1 MTAILSRGRW
11 IKEVG
16 KQPHSPPCHMHKRHT
31 CSIILPTQ
39 CLPHLITIYQGA
51 PAATLHLHN
60 IQHKSS
66 QSGGTQWK
74 LSHHDANFVITGC
87 TLFSVCVLTRTLPP
101 SGFCYDNWPN
111 SQISECTCSISHNAP
126 FRTEMCKFLFWMEHC
141 GIWNRCVL
149 GFVKLVPPMMIKLA
163 SWWLLISFYTVI
175 RILKSNIHT
184 HRYFQECKT
193 TSCLPKRQR
202 LMKKITTQCE

>member
-1 MTAILSRGRW
+1 MACRLFGANNYLNQRWVNVNWILRKELQWNSNQNPKFFIHENASKNVICEMTAILSRGRW

-39 CLPHLITIYQGA
+39 CLPHLITKYQGA

-87 TLFSVCVLTRTLPP
+87 TLFSVCV
-101 SGFCYDNWPN
+101 F
-111 SQISECTCSISHNAP
+111 
-126 FRTEMCKFLFWMEHC
+126 
-141 GIWNRCVL
+141 
-149 GFVKLVPPMMIKLA
+149 
-163 SWWLLISFYTVI
+163 
-175 RILKSNIHT
+175 
-184 HRYFQECKT
+184 
-193 TSCLPKRQR
+193 
-202 LMKKITTQCE
+202 